1 MSKKVKVVLEVLDSS
16 DKIRLIKIIRSV
28 SGMGLKE
35 SKDFVDA
42 NLAYRGATVEMLLNF
57 TQMGLVCAEQMG
69 VADAPFY
76 LRDVQI
82 VPGCAHDFSNHTPVH

>member
-1 MSKKVKVVLEVLDSS
+1 
-16 DKIRLIKIIRSV
+16 
-28 SGMGLKE
+28 
-35 SKDFVDA
+35 
-42 NLAYRGATVEMLLNF
+42 
-57 TQMGLVCAEQMG
+57 VCAEQMG